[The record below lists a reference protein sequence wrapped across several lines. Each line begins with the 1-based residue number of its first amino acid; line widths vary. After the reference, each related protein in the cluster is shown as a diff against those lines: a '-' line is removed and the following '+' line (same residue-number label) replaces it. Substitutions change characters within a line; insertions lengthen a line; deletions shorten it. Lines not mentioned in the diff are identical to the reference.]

1 MLSFPS
7 LQSSPINF
15 IQGKI
20 LKNIQKKHIQ
30 ILANNC
36 RYNYFITKAEFGN
49 KRLYCNEFSHIY

>member
-1 MLSFPS
+1 MISFSS

-20 LKNIQKKHIQ
+20 FKNILKHIQ
-30 ILANNC
+30 ILANYC

-49 KRLYCNEFSHIY
+49 KRLQCNELSHIY